1 MSYNINKTNE
11 GREQPLFQVLAMVN
25 FECILCTVQQLLNMI
40 FYRSLISFMTEVH
53 EPRRIRYR

>member
-53 EPRRIRYR
+53 RHRRILWR